1 MTNSITL
8 EENPYQHLPHPLRI
22 SLATQCYC
30 MQLLSMANLWAGEG
44 AGWVHI
50 LFFSALLLVIKNCLS
65 RNDKEQGKKGLGQDQ

>member
-8 EENPYQHLPHPLRI
+8 EENPYQHFHHPLRI
-22 SLATQCYC
+22 SLATQRYC

-50 LFFSALLLVIKNCLS
+50 LFFFCLAL
-65 RNDKEQGKKGLGQDQ
+65 GH